1 MQNQSLC
8 IIALQLGDI
17 DKPLKLIESWPT
29 LMSRFCKDDTNE
41 TPHLY
46 LRRNV
51 FLAVSREKSVR
62 RKNGNIYINNFI
74 YRFLMELHCSIFILM

>member
-1 MQNQSLC
+1 MHSQFLYTH
-8 IIALQLGDI
+8 IYTALQLGDI
-17 DKPLKLIESWPT
+17 DKPLKLIETWPT
-29 LMSRFCKDDTNE
+29 LMSRFCKDDSNE

-62 RKNGNIYINNFI
+62 DKEKGFP
-74 YRFLMELHCSIFILM
+74 LMIIFIDF